1 MCGWC
6 EFCPLLES
14 IWNTLAWPPTVSSSA
29 HPSITQPFH
38 SALQGKKTTLI
49 LKRQLC
55 AEQQLGGSTK
65 HKAFPLVQ
73 HAWLT
78 GSVVSVS
85 SVAAAAVWPNI
96 FTVVAILWLEH
107 FYCKNNFTSSQKSL
121 LKDGTKGLDPNH
133 LVSCCHQTNMFTS
146 CSWKSNCFYSEV
158 LCHHDCGEMLWFVDK
173 Q

>member
-1 MCGWC
+1 MWVLPPAGVHLKHTCMASGC
-6 EFCPLLES
+6 FFFCSSEHYTS
-14 IWNTLAWPPTVSSSA
+14 ISFCIARKK
-29 HPSITQPFH
+29 SI
-38 SALQGKKTTLI
+38 I
-49 LKRQLC
+49 LKRRWC
-55 AEQQLGGSTK
+55 TEQQLGGSTK

-78 GSVVSVS
+78 GSGVSVS

-96 FTVVAILWLEH
+96 FTVVAILWLEY
-107 FYCKNNFTSSQKSL
+107 FYCKNNFSSLQKIL
-121 LKDGTKGLDPNH
+121 LKDGTKGLDPSY

-158 LCHHDCGEMLWFVDK
+158 LCHHKCGEMLWFVDK